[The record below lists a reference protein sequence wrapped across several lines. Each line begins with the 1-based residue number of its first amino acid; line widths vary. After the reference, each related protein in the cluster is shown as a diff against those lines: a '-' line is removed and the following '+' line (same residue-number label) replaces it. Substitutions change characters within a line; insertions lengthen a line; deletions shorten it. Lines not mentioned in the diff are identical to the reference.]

1 MRTSLVSGF
10 LVVLCIAMLG
20 SGCSTLR
27 RWWYGPDKGKAGS
40 SADGTGG
47 LGVEPVPGG
56 TGGSDL
62 TSSTL
67 GPGDNPLLGNKSF
80 AETRTVDTSAIFA
93 PVQFA
98 YDSFVLPPQEVSK
111 IDDVAKF
118 LTENSDRVV
127 NVDGHCDERGSNE
140 YNLSLGEQRA
150 QSVRT
155 YLITAGIDAARIQTR
170 SFGKEKPLDPGHSE
184 SAWAKNRRGEFVI
197 YK

>member
-1 MRTSLVSGF
+1 MRTSRF
-10 LVVLCIAMLG
+10 NVLMVAVCVAMLG
-20 SGCSTLR
+20 SGCSTLH
-27 RWWYGPDKGKAGS
+27 RWWYGPDKKGGASDGS
-40 SADGTGG
+40 SASGQSGTG
-47 LGVEPVPGG
+47 VEAIPG
-56 TGGSDL
+56 SPE
-62 TSSTL
+62 STL
-67 GPGDNPLLGNKSF
+67 TTGDKALTGSPFS
-80 AETRTVDTSAIFA
+80 ETRTVDTSAVFA
-93 PVQFA
+93 PVHFA

-118 LTENSDRVV
+118 LADNPDRVV

-155 YLITAGIDAARIQTR
+155 YLIATGIDASRIQTR

-184 SAWAKNRRGEFVI
+184 ASWAKNRRGEFVV

>member
-1 MRTSLVSGF
+1 MRMSLVK
-10 LVVLCIAMLG
+10 VVMVGLCVAMLG

-27 RWWYGPDKGKAGS
+27 RWWYGPEKKGTT
-40 SADGTGG
+40 DGTSQNG
-47 LGVEPVPGG
+47 GVEAITPG
-56 TGGSDL
+56 SPE
-62 TSSTL
+62 STL
-67 GPGDNPLLGNKSF
+67 TAGDKPLTGAPF
-80 AETRTVDTSAIFA
+80 ADTRTVDTSAIFA
-93 PVQFA
+93 PVHFA

-118 LTENSDRVV
+118 LVENPDRVV

-155 YLITAGIDAARIQTR
+155 YLIATGVDASRIQTR
-170 SFGKEKPLDPGHSE
+170 SFGKEKPLDPGHNE
-184 SAWAKNRRGEFVI
+184 AAWAKNRRGEFVV

>member
-1 MRTSLVSGF
+1 MRTSLVKGL
-10 LVVLCIAMLG
+10 LVVVCIATLG

-27 RWWYGPDKGKAGS
+27 RWWYGPAKTTNSDTGNRTYLPPENTGEGGSTTIAGS
-40 SADGTGG
+40 PES
-47 LGVEPVPGG
+47 V
-56 TGGSDL
+56 
-62 TSSTL
+62 L
-67 GPGDNPLLGNKSF
+67 GPDDNQMLGKPF
-80 AETRTVDTSAIFA
+80 AEYRTVDANAVFA
-93 PVQFA
+93 PVHFA

-118 LTENSDRVV
+118 LADNPDRVA

-155 YLITAGIDAARIQTR
+155 YLLATGIDVKRIQTR

-184 SAWAKNRRGEFVI
+184 AAWTKNRRGEFVI

>member
-1 MRTSLVSGF
+1 MRTSLVKGL
-10 LVVLCIAMLG
+10 LVVVCIATLG

-27 RWWYGPDKGKAGS
+27 RWWYGP
-40 SADGTGG
+40 TR
-47 LGVEPVPGG
+47 
-56 TGGSDL
+56 TN
-62 TSSTL
+62 T
-67 GPGDNPLLGNKSF
+67 
-80 AETRTVDTSAIFA
+80 AETGRDNLIGDEALNGNGPTSIPDPNADTGDRPMSGKPWSECRTVDANAVFA
-93 PVQFA
+93 AVRFA
-98 YDSFVLPPQEVSK
+98 YDSFILPPQENAK

-118 LTENSDRVV
+118 LAENPDRVV

-155 YLITAGIDAARIQTR
+155 YLIATGIDASRIQTR

-184 SAWAKNRRGEFVI
+184 AAWAKNRRGEFVI

>member
-1 MRTSLVSGF
+1 MRTSVVRGL
-10 LVVLCIAMLG
+10 LVVGCVAMLG
-20 SGCSTLR
+20 SGCSTLH
-27 RWWYGPDKGKAGS
+27 RWWYGPDKKGATDGASQVGS
-40 SADGTGG
+40 GPE
-47 LGVEPVPGG
+47 GVVTPG
-56 TGGSDL
+56 SPE
-62 TSSTL
+62 STL
-67 GPGDNPLLGNKSF
+67 TAGERDSAMTGKPF
-80 AETRTVDTSAIFA
+80 AETRTVDTSAVFA
-93 PVQFA
+93 PVHFA

-118 LTENSDRVV
+118 LMENSDRVV

-155 YLITAGIDAARIQTR
+155 YLVTAGIDASRIQTR

-184 SAWAKNRRGEFVI
+184 AAWAKNRRGEFVI

>member
-1 MRTSLVSGF
+1 MRTSLVK
-10 LVVLCIAMLG
+10 VVMVGVCVAMLG

-27 RWWYGPDKGKAGS
+27 RWWYGPEKKGAN
-40 SADGTGG
+40 DGTSQMGS
-47 LGVEPVPGG
+47 GVESIPNPG
-56 TGGSDL
+56 SAE
-62 TSSTL
+62 STL
-67 GPGDNPLLGNKSF
+67 TAGDKPLTGSPF
-80 AETRTVDTSAIFA
+80 SETRTVDAAAIFA
-93 PVQFA
+93 PVHFA

-111 IDDVAKF
+111 IDDVAKY
-118 LTENSDRVV
+118 LMENADRVV

-155 YLITAGIDAARIQTR
+155 YLIATGVDAARIQTR

-184 SAWAKNRRGEFVI
+184 SAWTKNRRGEFVI

>member
-1 MRTSLVSGF
+1 MRTS
-10 LVVLCIAMLG
+10 VVKIIAVFGCVAMLG
-20 SGCSTLR
+20 SGCSTLH
-27 RWWYGPDKGKAGS
+27 RWWYGPDKTKG
-40 SADGTGG
+40 ADGTSQAGV
-47 LGVEPVPGG
+47 GVESLPPSAESSLVPGDKPLSG
-56 TGGSDL
+56 T
-62 TSSTL
+62 
-67 GPGDNPLLGNKSF
+67 PF
-80 AETRTVDTSAIFA
+80 AENRTVDASAVFA
-93 PVQFA
+93 PVHFA

-118 LTENSDRVV
+118 LMENSDRVV

-155 YLITAGIDAARIQTR
+155 YLVAAGIDASRVQTR

-184 SAWAKNRRGEFVI
+184 AAWAKNRRGEFVV

>member
-1 MRTSLVSGF
+1 M
-10 LVVLCIAMLG
+10 
-20 SGCSTLR
+20 
-27 RWWYGPDKGKAGS
+27 DGS
-40 SADGTGG
+40 SLNGP
-47 LGVEPVPGG
+47 GVEPVGG
-56 TGGSDL
+56 GLGGIDP
-62 TSSTL
+62 TAGTL

-93 PVQFA
+93 SVQFA

-155 YLITAGIDAARIQTR
+155 YLIAAGIDAARIQTR